1 MLEINTIRPIKVKE
15 STGLANITEAAYNK
29 PNVSSGKLLHIVAN
43 KQAR

>member
-1 MLEINTIRPIKVKE
+1 MLEINTIR
-15 STGLANITEAAYNK
+15 TGLANITEAAYNK